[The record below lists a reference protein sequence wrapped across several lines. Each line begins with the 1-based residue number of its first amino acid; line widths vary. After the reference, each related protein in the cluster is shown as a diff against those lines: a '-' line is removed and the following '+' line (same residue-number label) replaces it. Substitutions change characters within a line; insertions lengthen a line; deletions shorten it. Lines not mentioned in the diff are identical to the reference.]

1 MERLPSSK
9 ERMSIWAIA
18 GFVVAAGM
26 LVVLAISS
34 VQSLFQAALLA
45 RCRTASLAGLAGR
58 SAALCGPVKVRQIL
72 RIAHLGDVLWHREIV
87 QTRRGQTLFTDSNV
101 SDRADFSIVV
111 GGEDVR
117 VADNP
122 TEVQGPGRK
131 STSDG
136 SGVIA
141 VSRQTVIDEW
151 LPIVDELTVVGRLRR
166 TDAGWEIV
174 GDAKTGLLFSR
185 NDPKRAAFLESLKGW
200 LGIAGAVAG
209 FVAMGFLYFKLS
221 S

>member
-1 MERLPSSK
+1 MNL
-9 ERMSIWAIA
+9 WVIA
-18 GFVVAAGM
+18 GYVLAAGT
-26 LVVLAISS
+26 LILLAISS

-45 RCRTASLAGLAGR
+45 RCRTASLAGLAGK
-58 SAALCGPVKVRQIL
+58 SAAVCGPVKVRQVL

-87 QTRRGQTLFTDSNV
+87 KATRGQTVTIDSDV

-111 GGEDVR
+111 GGEEVR

-122 TEVQGPGRK
+122 TEVQGPGRR
-131 STSDG
+131 STKDG
-136 SGVIA
+136 SGAFA

-174 GDAKTGLLFSR
+174 GDAKSGLLFSR
-185 NDPKRAAFLESLKGW
+185 NDPQRAAFLESLKGW
-200 LGIAGAVAG
+200 LGIAGTVAG
-209 FVAMGFLYFKLS
+209 FVALWFLYFKLS
-221 S
+221 T